1 MKKILLF
8 VLTLSIVFSN
18 VTCFAFDDISDTDIS
33 DAVDVL
39 SKYSIIN
46 GYDDGTF
53 RPNENITRAEFTK
66 IMIYT
71 GNLYCLCEDSA
82 FSDIKEHWAEEYIN
96 MACFLGMVNGTTSTT
111 FSPDDKIT
119 YEQAAKI
126 IVCSL
131 GYDEEAQKNGGYPV
145 GYMTVAENLGIFDNI
160 SIESSSP
167 ATRGKIAMMINQSL
181 DIERKVKDNN
191 GETIYIATF
200 RSIQEDL
207 LESNGYMDPTTE
219 GFETET
225 DYMDDENAVG

>member
-8 VLTLSIVFSN
+8 VLILSIVFSN
-18 VTCFAFDDISDTDIS
+18 VTCFAFDDISDTDTS
-33 DAVDVL
+33 YAVDVL

-71 GNLYCLCEDSA
+71 GNLYCQCESSD

-96 MACFLGMVNGTTSTT
+96 MAYFLGMVNGTTSTT
-111 FSPDDKIT
+111 FSPNDKIT

-126 IVCSL
+126 IVSSL
-131 GYDEEAQKNGGYPV
+131 GYDEEAKKNGGYPV
-145 GYMTVAENLGIFDNI
+145 GYMTVAENFGIFDNI
-160 SIESSSP
+160 SVEPSSP

-181 DIERKVKDNN
+181 DIERKVKDSN
-191 GETIYIATF
+191 GETIYVATF

-207 LESNGYMDPTTE
+207 LELNGYMDSTN
-219 GFETET
+219 GVFETET
-225 DYMDDENAVG
+225 DSVDDNNSVG